1 MLASSRRRRPKN
13 PKKKDEHRNGKSR
26 NEKIPPKNGKEKEN
40 RERKD
45 SRA

>member
-1 MLASSRRRRPKN
+1 MLASSRRRPKN
-13 PKKKDEHRNGKSR
+13 PKKKDEHRNGKAR
-26 NEKIPPKNGKEKEN
+26 NEKIPPKNAKGKEN